1 MKRNDSELNKEAAL
15 NEDAAQLEE
24 TLHDSAVA
32 YSDGVVRLPEEEN
45 AAENTE
51 TAGNAGNEEN
61 ESFADNVRIISPMRL
76 VLQRFFRSRLSMVG
90 LVMMAFLLIFCFLGP
105 VFIGWRETEVDQN
118 PGRMEYT
125 PFPLEYT
132 AADGKT
138 YSAVGVNEFQPKE
151 NKYAPCFSK
160 STNEKGKTA
169 YHVLGTDDQGY
180 DVLVRLMYGGRISLS
195 LSLLVVLVNTLLGV
209 LLGGLAGFFGK
220 WVDMLIMRIVDIINC
235 IPTLPIL
242 LIISAILSAYNS
254 KDVQQA
260 IYIDKTWNI
269 YIMMGVLTLISWTG
283 AARLVRGQILS
294 LREQE
299 YMTACEALG
308 VPSGR
313 RIFKHLVPNIMPQL
327 IVSMTLS
334 LGSMILYEATL
345 GYLDLGVPYPK
356 ASWGNIIFLAKKTE
370 ILSNYPNI
378 WVPAGVCIVLAVLAF
393 NFIGDGL
400 RDALD
405 PRMKR

>member
-1 MKRNDSELNKEAAL
+1 MNTHKFDTEQ
-15 NEDAAQLEE
+15 DAPSAEE
-24 TLHDSAVA
+24 TAELQGIETEGCAVSPA
-32 YSDGVVRLPEEEN
+32 DGVVRVSEETVESVPHKPETD
-45 AAENTE
+45 TE
-51 TAGNAGNEEN
+51 S

-90 LVMMAFLLIFCFLGP
+90 LVTMVVLLLFCFVGP
-105 VFIGWRETEVDQN
+105 LFIGWGEQEVDTNAGSQEVI
-118 PGRMEYT
+118 PMTVTYT
-125 PFPLEYT
+125 GE
-132 AADGKT
+132 DGKKYEAVRVDIHT
-138 YSAVGVNEFQPKE
+138 YKE
-151 NKYAPCFSK
+151 NKFAPCFNVSV
-160 STNEKGKTA
+160 NQNGKKA
-169 YHVLGTDDQGY
+169 VHILGTDDQGY

-195 LSLLVVLVNTLLGV
+195 LSLLVVLVNTLIGV
-209 LLGGLAGFFGK
+209 ILGGLAGFFGK

-242 LIISAILSAYNS
+242 LIISAILSAYNT
-254 KDVQQA
+254 KGAEAQA
-260 IYIDKTWNI
+260 IYIDKSFNI
-269 YIMMGVLTLISWTG
+269 YILMGVLTLISWTG
-283 AARLVRGQILS
+283 VARLVRGQILS

-308 VPSGR
+308 VPNGR

-356 ASWGNIIFLAKKTE
+356 ASWGNIIFLAKKPD

-378 WVPAGVCIVLAVLAF
+378 WIPAGICIVLAVLAF